1 MKILINEQQVRF
13 LMREFGEGVSDRDT
27 WLEGIY
33 EWTPKPFFEYSLSE
47 IIAYGEDGEYL
58 GYWDDEQG
66 IGFVVTEYIDDE
78 EDDYYFDD
86 EEDGYYDESI
96 SPEAMQ
102 DLEAF
107 HGDDLLEGRKKS
119 ERSKK
124 GKKVP
129 GKYLTKNK
137 SAMKKEIDT
146 YAGTDTYKKQWDAD
160 YTSGKGGKGKRYKT
174 KKSAA
179 TKAYEKRFKS
189 KE

>member
-13 LMREFGEGVSDRDT
+13 LMREFGESVSDRDV

-33 EWTPKPFFEYSLSE
+33 EWTSKPLFEHSTNE

-58 GYWDDEQG
+58 GYWDYEQG
-66 IGFVVTEYIDDE
+66 IGFVVTEYIDE
-78 EDDYYFDD
+78 EDDDYYFD
-86 EEDGYYDESI
+86 EDDYYDESI

-107 HGDDLLEGRKKS
+107 HDDELLEGKKKS
-119 ERSKK
+119 ERSKE

-146 YAGTDTYKKQWDAD
+146 YAGTDTYKKEWDAD
-160 YTSGKGGKGKRYKT
+160 YKSGKGGKGERYET
-174 KKSAA
+174 KKSAS
-179 TKAYEKRFKS
+179 TKAYEKRFKD